1 MSLCRASCI
10 LFRIKPLCQATRRVS
25 FGQQCKD
32 LLIIVFLYTIFRITT
47 VYSSLQ
53 KCALLLSSK
62 QFVKAAGWGY
72 RRPSDGT
79 NSRYRR
85 ATGAEFAV
93 WEVQWVCLM
102 AWLAYMLSTDWEGK
116 NWPIVVSGSSS
127 IKRQRNWHLRY
138 KIIATYLVLDP
149 PSSVSCYTWL

>member
-32 LLIIVFLYTIFRITT
+32 LLIIVFLYTIFCITT

-72 RRPSDGT
+72 WRPSDGT

-127 IKRQRNWHLRY
+127 IERRRNWRLRY